1 MFEIEAEL
9 LPTIF
14 YGGLLLFLLFA
25 VGALWYRMGNVL
37 NRLGRVEAVSEATQ
51 EKTEAVRTDMNEKFE
66 SLRSDT
72 NEKFEAMRSDTNE
85 KFESLRTDMN
95 EKFESLRS
103 DTNEKFGSL
112 RSEMNDLKDTMVQM
126 QLQMQRNHYQ
136 IMMAVLSHSHRADG
150 RPVFDLPPDIEPPDA
165 GE

>member
-66 SLRSDT
+66 SV
-72 NEKFEAMRSDTNE
+72 
-85 KFESLRTDMN
+85 
-95 EKFESLRS
+95 
-103 DTNEKFGSL
+103 

>member
-1 MFEIEAEL
+1 MFEIEANL

-37 NRLGRVEAVSEATQ
+37 NRLGRVEAISETTQ
-51 EKTEAVRTDMNEKFE
+51 EKTDAVRTDTNEKYEALRSEMNEKF
-66 SLRSDT
+66 DT
-72 NEKFEAMRSDTNE
+72 V
-85 KFESLRTDMN
+85 
-95 EKFESLRS
+95 
-103 DTNEKFGSL
+103 

-150 RPVFDLPPDIEPPDA
+150 RPVFDLPPDLEPPDA

>member
-1 MFEIEAEL
+1 MFEIEANL

-37 NRLGRVEAVSEATQ
+37 NRLGRVEAISETTQ
-51 EKTEAVRTDMNEKFE
+51 EKTDAVRTDTNEKYDAVRADM
-66 SLRSDT
+66 S
-72 NEKFEAMRSDTNE
+72 EKFEAMRADTNE
-85 KFESLRTDMN
+85 KFNAVRSEMN
-95 EKFESLRS
+95 EKF
-103 DTNEKFGSL
+103 DTV

-150 RPVFDLPPDIEPPDA
+150 RPVFDLPPDLEPPDA

>member
-1 MFEIEAEL
+1 
-9 LPTIF
+9 
-14 YGGLLLFLLFA
+14 
-25 VGALWYRMGNVL
+25 
-37 NRLGRVEAVSEATQ
+37 
-51 EKTEAVRTDMNEKFE
+51 
-66 SLRSDT
+66 
-72 NEKFEAMRSDTNE
+72 
-85 KFESLRTDMN
+85 MN

-112 RSEMNDLKDTMVQM
+112 RSDTNDLKDTMVQM

>member
-66 SLRSDT
+66 AMRSDT

-85 KFESLRTDMN
+85 KFESLR
-95 EKFESLRS
+95 
-103 DTNEKFGSL
+103 
-112 RSEMNDLKDTMVQM
+112 SEMNDLKDTMVQM
-126 QLQMQRNHYQ
+126 QFQMQRNHYQ

>member
-85 KFESLRTDMN
+85 KFESLRSDM
-95 EKFESLRS
+95 
-103 DTNEKFGSL
+103 NEKFGSL

>member
-66 SLRSDT
+66 SLRSDM
-72 NEKFEAMRSDTNE
+72 NEKFEAM
-85 KFESLRTDMN
+85 
-95 EKFESLRS
+95 RS

>member
-1 MFEIEAEL
+1 MFEIEANL

-37 NRLGRVEAVSEATQ
+37 NRLGRVEAISETTQ
-51 EKTEAVRTDMNEKFE
+51 EKTDAVRTDM
-66 SLRSDT
+66 

-85 KFESLRTDMN
+85 KFEALRSEMN
-95 EKFESLRS
+95 EKF
-103 DTNEKFGSL
+103 DTV

-150 RPVFDLPPDIEPPDA
+150 RPVFDLPPDLEPPDA